1 MPVDR
6 WERDGLRSA
15 NSGIRNQVDHILDAL
30 AQQRPHL
37 AEVRDK
43 LAAVRCTAE
52 SADELVAVTVDA
64 AGVLL
69 DVRFAPTALRSTPE
83 QLGRSVTEAGRQAA
97 RLARDRHAA
106 IIAPMVAEADGIPD
120 LPDLVPGAP
129 SLRAVWDLA
138 RDEPQTETRH
148 PAP

>member
-6 WERDGLRSA
+6 WEREGLRSA

-30 AQQRPHL
+30 AEQRPHL

-52 SADELVAVTVDA
+52 SADKLVAVTVDA
-64 AGVLL
+64 AGVVV

-83 QLGRSVTEAGRQAA
+83 QLGRSVTEASRQAA
-97 RLARDRHAA
+97 RLARDQHAA
-106 IIAPMVAEADGIPD
+106 IIAPMVAEAGAIPD

-129 SLRAVWDLA
+129 SLRAVWDPA

>member
-1 MPVDR
+1 VPVDR

-30 AQQRPHL
+30 AEQRTHL
-37 AEVRDK
+37 AEVHDK

-52 SADELVAVTVDA
+52 SADKLVEVTVNA
-64 AGVLL
+64 AGVLV
-69 DVRFAPTALRSTPE
+69 DVRFAPAALRSTPE

-106 IIAPMVAEADGIPD
+106 IIAPLVTEAEAVPD

-129 SLRAVWDLA
+129 SLRAVW
-138 RDEPQTETRH
+138 EPADHDSTG
-148 PAP
+148 